1 MEETTSLGG
10 MTAIRDYCRILG
22 LQCAESSIIA
32 LIKECGFPARKVL
45 GQWMSD
51 KVLIKA
57 WHVSYISGSLPIS
70 KVEHKKED
78 AEKPD
83 KTIRRR
89 GSKSS
94 K

>member
-10 MTAIRDYCRILG
+10 MTAIRDYCRIIG

-57 WHVSYISGSLPIS
+57 WHVNYIAGAGSFPNQECEGKHAKKSGKATRNEGRKQS
-70 KVEHKKED
+70 K
-78 AEKPD
+78 
-83 KTIRRR
+83 
-89 GSKSS
+89 
-94 K
+94 